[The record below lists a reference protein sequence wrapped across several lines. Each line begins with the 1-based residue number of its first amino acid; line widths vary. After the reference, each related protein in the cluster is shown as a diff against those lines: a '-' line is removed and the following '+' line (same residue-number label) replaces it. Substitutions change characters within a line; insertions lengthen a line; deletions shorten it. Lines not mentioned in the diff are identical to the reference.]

1 MTATP
6 YPGGEWT
13 GEVRDGPVDYPVVRS
28 VDRFVGQVWSVQT
41 DTVNIDGQLV
51 DRDFVVHTG
60 AVAVAAIDDQGRIY
74 LLRQYRHPVAMMMFE
89 VPAGLL
95 DVAGEDALNTAKREL
110 AEEAGLEAGK
120 WNVLVDFFTSPGGL
134 SEAIRVFLARD
145 LQAREGGRVLTGEAE
160 EADMPGCWVNLDDAA
175 KLVLD
180 GSLGNPTTVVSI
192 LAAVNAR
199 GSDWESL
206 RSGDT
211 DWPARQYLLDTGRVR
226 TDVAP
231 RH

>member
-6 YPGGEWT
+6 YPGGQWVGTVGDE
-13 GEVRDGPVDYPVVRS
+13 PVDYPVVGS
-28 VDRFVGQVWSVQT
+28 VNRFLGQVWSVKT
-41 DTVNIDGQLV
+41 DTVNIDGHVV

-60 AVAVAAIDDQGRIY
+60 AVAVAAIDDEGRIY

-110 AEEAGLEAGK
+110 AEEAGLEASE
-120 WNVLVDFFTSPGGL
+120 WHVLVDFFTSPGGL

-145 LQAREGGRVLTGEAE
+145 LRAREGGRVLTGEAE
-160 EADMPGCWVNLDDAA
+160 EADMPGCWVDLDEAA
-175 KLVLD
+175 NRVFD

-192 LAAVNAR
+192 LAAVTAR
-199 GSDWESL
+199 ASGWESL
-206 RSGDT
+206 RPGDS
-211 DWPARQYLLDTGRVR
+211 DWPVRQHLLDAGRVR